1 MLTGVCPGKKL
12 VGIVG
17 IGILAVVP
25 NESDKSAA
33 IVAAEYPLGAAVTV
47 DVVAA

>member
-1 MLTGVCPGKKL
+1 MGVAPGKKL

-25 NESDKSAA
+25 NAVVRSAA
-33 IVAAEYPLGAAVTV
+33 IVAAEYPVGAVDTV
-47 DVVAA
+47 VVVV